1 MVIICLTQRAQRTR
15 RFISLPFTLALEMS
29 RVSLR
34 RENAEAEWQTNIRN
48 NKWGP
53 HTSATSCRAE
63 PATSQAIA
71 LYNKIFAI
79 FAPSACEKKTS
90 VWWLYISRKER
101 RGRGV
106 LIPLLFALTLEWSQV
121 SLRQEDAERAEIYG
135 IAYVINVFFIS
146 LW

>member
-1 MVIICLTQRAQRTR
+1 MRKEYTCVVIIYLTQRAQRTR

-48 NKWGP
+48 HKWGP

-106 LIPLLFALTLEWSQV
+106 YFPYCSRWRWSGRKFHYDKRTQRGQKYMALLML
-121 SLRQEDAERAEIYG
+121 
-135 IAYVINVFFIS
+135 
-146 LW
+146 